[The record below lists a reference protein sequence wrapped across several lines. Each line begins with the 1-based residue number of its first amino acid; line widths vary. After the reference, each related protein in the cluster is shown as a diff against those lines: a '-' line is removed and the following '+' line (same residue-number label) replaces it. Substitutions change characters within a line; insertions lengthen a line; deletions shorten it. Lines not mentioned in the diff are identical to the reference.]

1 MMEKSEFYNFETSC
15 LCEVCSNCKMKNL
28 SDFLNEH
35 HLDLDDFNDF
45 NNDFN
50 NYNYFIEK
58 DSRYVLFNDDDFDVD
73 DLYSYLPI
81 ISY

>member
-50 NYNYFIEK
+50 NYNYFIENVVFLK
-58 DSRYVLFNDDDFDVD
+58 NIN
-73 DLYSYLPI
+73 YLI
-81 ISY
+81 LTEAYHGV

>member
-1 MMEKSEFYNFETSC
+1 
-15 LCEVCSNCKMKNL
+15 MKNM

-50 NYNYFIEK
+50 NYGWSPYFIEK
-58 DSRYVLFNDDDFDVD
+58 DS
-73 DLYSYLPI
+73 
-81 ISY
+81 